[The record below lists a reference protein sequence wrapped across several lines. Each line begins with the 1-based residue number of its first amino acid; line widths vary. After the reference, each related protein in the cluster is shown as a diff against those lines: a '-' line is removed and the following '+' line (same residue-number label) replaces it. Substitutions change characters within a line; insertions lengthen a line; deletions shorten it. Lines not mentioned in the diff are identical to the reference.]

1 MAKKQN
7 FFYMDTDSFIVHITT
22 NDIYKDIPEDV
33 KTRFDTQNYE
43 LNRSI
48 PKGNYKKVFVMKD
61 ELG

>member
-1 MAKKQN
+1 
-7 FFYMDTDSFIVHITT
+7 MDTDSFIVHITT

>member
-1 MAKKQN
+1 
-7 FFYMDTDSFIVHITT
+7 MDTDSFIVHITT

-33 KTRFDTQNYE
+33 KTRFDTQKYE